1 MARERRPID
10 EIALKELNEQAYLNY
25 AMLVICGRALPDSL
39 RRDTLAGAKFALVLF
54 LLTLLLP
61 LIFLAIKRRNT
72 ALARRACRAINRA
85 PLFEYGPELSEYRHR
100 HR

>member
-1 MARERRPID
+1 MSGERRPVD
-10 EIALKELNEQAYLNY
+10 EIALEELNEQAYLSY
-25 AMLVICGRALPDSL
+25 AMMVICERALPDSL
-39 RRDTLAGAKFALVLF
+39 RRNTLAGAKFALVLF

-61 LIFLAIKRRNT
+61 LIYLAIKRRNT
-72 ALARRACRAINRA
+72 ALARRASRAINRV